1 MQRRYSAN
9 RRKSVKEKTVVL
21 SEQERNVI
29 LNSLAYM
36 VQGGLTGL
44 PIGDYLSAY
53 AKIKDPGAPELT
65 YES

>member
-1 MQRRYSAN
+1 MKDQDRAK
-9 RRKSVKEKTVVL
+9 RKKSKKEHTVVL
-21 SEQERNVI
+21 SEQERIVI

-53 AKIKDPGAPELT
+53 AKLKDPGEPELT